1 MRLHRLALLTAALGF
16 AAPLCAQ
23 LDIEGPQ
30 DSLAGAPT
38 INHCTLRKA
47 VINANDDAATYPQC
61 RAGVVGADTIVFDF
75 AGTITFALT
84 GANEDFALTGDLDIR
99 DSLTITGHTDG
110 TVIDAA
116 SLDRIFDINPGN
128 AHPGI
133 IVTLNNLTITNG
145 SANGGGAIRVNNATL
160 NLNNVTISNSFADG
174 GDGGAIWLTNGATLN
189 MTNCTIS
196 GNHASFYAGAI
207 LVDSGT
213 TAHITNSTITAN
225 YSGFTNRT
233 GGIRNLGTTTLR
245 NTIVSG
251 NLGADLPNLDGTF
264 TSNGFNI
271 IGNLGTMGAS
281 NPVITPNTGDQI
293 SVNHTDVHLG
303 PLQNNGGP
311 TSTHALLTSSIA
323 LDKGH
328 SSGSTTDQRGLTRPC
343 DDATIAN
350 ATGGDGGDV
359 GAFENQVACA
369 NSPPD
374 AVDDSVTIL
383 EDSGANTIDVLAN
396 DTDPNSGD
404 TLTVTAVT
412 QGTHGTVVNN
422 STSVSYTPNHDFFGT
437 DSFTYT
443 IDDGHSATDTATVHV
458 TVTNVNDPPIANADT
473 YNMNQDTTISPA
485 APGVVGNDTDVDGD
499 ALTAHLATN
508 VSHGTLALSPSGA
521 FTYTPAPGFAGIDSF
536 TYKANDGTVDSN
548 AAATVTIHIADTQPP
563 VINASLAI
571 NSLWPPNHDMV
582 NVGLAFSATDNTGVA
597 STQLAV
603 FSDEDDV
610 APAGGEESP
619 DAMNIGPGTLRLR
632 SERSG
637 NGDGRVY
644 LIRVTATDGS
654 SNTSRACL
662 SAVVPKS
669 QSAADVSSVNLQAQ
683 AARAQCTATGTPP
696 AGYFVVG
703 DGPVIGPKR

>member
-1 MRLHRLALLTAALGF
+1 MRLYRLALLTAALGF

-23 LDIEGPQ
+23 IDIEGPQ

-61 RAGVVGADTIVFDF
+61 RAGSGADTIIFDF
-75 AGTITFALT
+75 AGTITFTLA

-99 DSLTITGHTDG
+99 DSLTITGHDNG
-110 TVIDAA
+110 TVIDAGA
-116 SLDRIFDINPGN
+116 LDRIFDINPGN

-133 IVTLNNLTITNG
+133 VVTLNNLTLING
-145 SANGGGAIRVNNATL
+145 SGNDGGGAIRVNNATL
-160 NLNNVTISNSFADG
+160 NLNNVTISNNSAPN

-196 GNHASFYAGAI
+196 GNHAAFWAGGI
-207 LVDSGT
+207 LVDTS

-225 YSGFTNRT
+225 SSGFANLT

-251 NLGADLPNLDGTF
+251 NLGTDLPNLDGTF
-264 TSNGFNI
+264 TSNGYNI
-271 IGNLGTMGAS
+271 IGNLGTMGSS
-281 NPVITPNTGDQI
+281 NPVIAPNTGDQI
-293 SVNHTDVHLG
+293 GVNHTDVHLG

-311 TSTHALLTSSIA
+311 TSTHALLSGSIA
-323 LDKGH
+323 LDKGQ

-343 DDATIAN
+343 DDATITN
-350 ATGGDGGDV
+350 ATGGDGADV
-359 GAFENQVACA
+359 GAFENQVACS

-374 AVDDSVTIL
+374 AVDDSATVL
-383 EDSGANTIDVLAN
+383 EDSSANTINVLAN
-396 DTDPNSGD
+396 DTDPNAGD
-404 TLTVTAVT
+404 TLTVIAVT
-412 QGTHGTVVNN
+412 QGAHGSVVNN
-422 STSVSYTPNHDFFGT
+422 STSVSYTPNPLFFGT

-443 IDDGHSATDTATVHV
+443 IDDGHSATDTATVNV
-458 TVTNVNDPPIANADT
+458 TVTHVNHPPIANGDA
-473 YNMNQDTTISPA
+473 YSMNQDTTLNVS
-485 APGVVGNDTDVDGD
+485 APGVLANDTDVDGD
-499 ALTAHLATN
+499 PLTAHVVTN
-508 VSHGTLALSPSGA
+508 VSHGSLTLNSTGALA
-521 FTYTPAPGFAGIDSF
+521 YAPAPHFAGTDSF
-536 TYKANDGTVDSN
+536 SYKANDGTVDSS
-548 AAATVTIHIADTQPP
+548 AAATVTIHIADTEPP
-563 VINASLAI
+563 TISTSLAI

-582 NVGLAFSATDNTGVA
+582 NVGFAFSATDNTSVA
-597 STQLAV
+597 STDLAV

-619 DAMNIGPGTLRLR
+619 DAMNIASGTLRLR

-644 LIRVTATDGS
+644 LIRITATDGS

-662 SAVVPKS
+662 SVVVPKS
-669 QSAADVSSVNLQAQ
+669 KSAADVSSVNLQAQ
-683 AARAQCTATGTPP
+683 AARAQCAATGMPP

>member
-1 MRLHRLALLTAALGF
+1 MRVHRLALLTAALGF
-16 AAPLCAQ
+16 AVPLCAVQ
-23 LDIEGPQ
+23 IDVEGPQ

-47 VINANDDAATYPQC
+47 VINANDDSATYPQC
-61 RAGVVGADTIVFDF
+61 QAGSGADTIVFDF

-84 GANEDFALTGDLDIR
+84 GANEEFGLTGDLDIR
-99 DSLTITGHTDG
+99 QSLTITGHPDG

-116 SLDRIFDINPGN
+116 ALDRIFDINPGN
-128 AHPGI
+128 ANPGI
-133 IVTLNNLTITNG
+133 EVTLNNLTITHG
-145 SANGGGAIRVNNATL
+145 SGHGGGGAILVNNATL
-160 NLNNVTISNSFADG
+160 NLNNVTISNSFAGD

-196 GNHASFYAGAI
+196 GNHATYHAGAI
-207 LVDSGT
+207 LVDTG

-225 YSGFTNRT
+225 YSGFANLT

-251 NLGADLPNLDGTF
+251 NLGTDLPNLDGTF
-264 TSNGFNI
+264 TSIGYNI

-281 NPVITPNTGDQI
+281 NPVITANTGDQI
-293 SVNHTDVHLG
+293 GVNHTDVHLG
-303 PLQNNGGP
+303 PLQNYGGP

-323 LDKGH
+323 IDKGH

-350 ATGGDGGDV
+350 ATGGDGADV
-359 GAFENQVACA
+359 GAVENQVACS

-374 AVDDSVTIL
+374 AVDDSANIL
-383 EDSGANTIDVLAN
+383 EDSGANTINVLTN
-396 DTDPNSGD
+396 DTDANSGD

-412 QGTHGTVVNN
+412 QGAHGSVVNN

-458 TVTNVNDPPIANADT
+458 TVTNVNDPPIANADS
-473 YNMNQDTTISPA
+473 YNMNQDTTMSPA
-485 APGVVGNDTDVDGD
+485 APGVVGNDTDIDGD

-521 FTYTPAPGFAGIDSF
+521 FTYTPTPGFAGIDSF

-548 AAATVTIHIADTQPP
+548 AAATATIHIADTQPP
-563 VINASLAI
+563 VINASLA
-571 NSLWPPNHDMV
+571 NTSLWPPNHDMV

-619 DAMNIGPGTLRLR
+619 DAMNIGSGTLRLR

-662 SAVVPKS
+662 SVVVPKS
-669 QSAADVSSVNLQAQ
+669 HSGANVSSVNLQAQ
-683 AARAQCTATGTPP
+683 AARAQCTATGFPP
-696 AGYFVVG
+696 AGYFVIG
-703 DGPVIGPKR
+703 DGPAIGPKR